1 MLFRVISSFD
11 YLWVQFWFFLLLI
24 VQNFIKSHIII
35 INQINIF
42 ELKVNGYILYNTL
55 HNFLLYNTTL
65 EAKQHGGL
73 IGRGFQLALGGAGFR
88 LKC

>member
-24 VQNFIKSHIII
+24 VQNFIKPHIII
-35 INQINIF
+35 IIINIF

-65 EAKQHGGL
+65 EAEQHGGL
-73 IGRGFQLALGGAGFR
+73 LGRGFQLALGGAGFR